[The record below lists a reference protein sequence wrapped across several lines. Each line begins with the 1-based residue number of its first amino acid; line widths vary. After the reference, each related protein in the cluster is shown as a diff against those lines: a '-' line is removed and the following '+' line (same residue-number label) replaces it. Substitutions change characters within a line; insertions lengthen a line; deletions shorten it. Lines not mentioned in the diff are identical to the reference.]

1 MQFSDKLFFLF
12 INLCV
17 YIKYLRIVI
26 KFRKRVG
33 YYPDV
38 ASPKKYHE
46 LMFWRKVF
54 DHNPLFVV
62 FCDKIATKAYV
73 RTILPDALLP
83 ETLWV
88 GDDITQIPE
97 ELRKSNAV
105 LKGNHGSSFNHFG
118 EIEIADCAR
127 LKAATREWL
136 KTDYGRSKHE
146 WGYFKA
152 RKLLFLEERLV
163 IPEGA
168 ELIDV
173 SIRCSNG
180 KAILASACT
189 GNKTDAKRFGYYDLA
204 GRRCVSF
211 EIKDS
216 EDEKLAADFSLPAS
230 FPLVVDY
237 ARRLSVGVDYARF
250 DFLCV
255 GDLVYPGEI
264 TVYPGGGLT
273 SCDDEGIDAVI
284 VNGWDITSSWFLL
297 TPQTGWRNVY
307 ARAVRRHFE
316 CRRKAR
322 EAGPVHGE
330 WGARSEA

>member
-1 MQFSDKLFFLF
+1 MRISDKLIFSF
-12 INLCV
+12 INLFI
-17 YIKYLRIVI
+17 YIRYFRII
-26 KFRKRVG
+26 SKFKKRVG

-54 DHNPLFVV
+54 DHNPLFTV
-62 FCDKIATKAYV
+62 FCDKIATKEYV

-88 GDDITQIPE
+88 GEDIAHIPE
-97 ELRKSNAV
+97 ELRKADAV

-118 EIEIADCAR
+118 GIERGDCAR

-189 GNKTDAKRFGYYDLA
+189 GNKTDAKKFGYYDLA
-204 GRRCVSF
+204 GKRCVSF
-211 EIKDS
+211 EIKDP
-216 EDEKLAADFSLPAS
+216 EDGKLPAGFSLPAS

-255 GDLVYPGEI
+255 GDRVYPGEI

-273 SCDDEGIDAVI
+273 SCDDAGIDAVI
-284 VNGWDITSSWFLL
+284 VNGWDITSSWFLQ
-297 TPQTGWRNVY
+297 TPQTGWRKYY

-316 CRRKAR
+316 CTKQAR
-322 EAGPVHGE
+322 GTYPGLGA
-330 WGARSEA
+330 WGASSEA